1 MSLLKEMY
9 ELWKGDNSLTKAL
22 NESHHMLE
30 HTREMFE
37 ESIKSLRE
45 NDKGDFTFDIYEKD
59 QVVNKYIL
67 EVRRR
72 VLKHLAVTGG
82 MNIIPGL
89 ILTSIVIDIERIG
102 DYTKNITDLA
112 VAHPKKLKCGKFE
125 NDFAEIEAT
134 LIKVFNELVP
144 IFINSDKA
152 RAAKLINDNYWSI
165 KKCDEIVIELIKEKH
180 EISCRNAVTCA
191 LYARYIK
198 RVGAHLF
205 NIASSVVNP
214 FELIGF
220 KTEIEEL

>member
-1 MSLLKEMY
+1 MPLLKEMY
-9 ELWKGDNSLTKAL
+9 ELWRGDSSLTKAL
-22 NESHHMLE
+22 NDSYHMLE

-45 NDKGDFTFDIYEKD
+45 NDKGDFAFDIYEKD
-59 QVVNKYIL
+59 QVVNRYIL
-67 EVRRR
+67 DVRKK
-72 VLKHLAVTGG
+72 VLKYLAITGG
-82 MNIIPGL
+82 NIIPGL

-112 VAHPKKLKCGKFE
+112 IAHPKKLKCGKFE
-125 NDFAEIEAT
+125 NDYRRIETT

-144 IFINSDKA
+144 IFKNTDKEGA
-152 RAAKLINDNYWSI
+152 NKIINDNYWSI
-165 KKCDEIVIELIKEKH
+165 KKCDEIVVELIKEKQ

-191 LYARYIK
+191 LYTRYLK

-205 NIASSVVNP
+205 NIASSIVNP

-220 KTEIEEL
+220 KTHIEEL